1 MISVLHC
8 KYNQCV
14 YYSNKTKLDK
24 ISFSNQLEVDGY
36 DLVKLDRDKTRE
48 VVVLL
53 VTLKV

>member
-1 MISVLHC
+1 MCYIANITDVSITLIS
-8 KYNQCV
+8 
-14 YYSNKTKLDK
+14 KTKLDK
-24 ISFSNQLEVDGY
+24 IIFSNQLEVDGY